1 MLDCILE
8 KNQQQVETVRKHV
21 NKKVE
26 ENVAL
31 ALKKTELEKIGLQA
45 TIDQLR
51 KELVETRHSLSS
63 KTEYLQKLQ
72 DNMKKINASI
82 EALKDPSG
90 LRDFRK
96 LLDKFIV
103 DIDYI
108 TEEKE

>member
-51 KELVETRHSLSS
+51 K
-63 KTEYLQKLQ
+63 
-72 DNMKKINASI
+72 
-82 EALKDPSG
+82 
-90 LRDFRK
+90 
-96 LLDKFIV
+96 
-103 DIDYI
+103 
-108 TEEKE
+108 